1 MDFVTK
7 RPPAM
12 VSEMRAVLATTVP
25 RAAAA
30 LLLLAATVSGF
41 APTLPLGHGHSV
53 VAVQRGLP
61 AAPRT
66 CARVPALRMKED
78 GDATKVRAF
87 APLPCRTMQ

>member
-1 MDFVTK
+1 
-7 RPPAM
+7 M

-41 APTLPLGHGHSV
+41 APTLPLGHGRSV

-87 APLPCRTMQ
+87 APLPCMQ

>member
-1 MDFVTK
+1 
-7 RPPAM
+7 M

-25 RAAAA
+25 RAAAM
-30 LLLLAATVSGF
+30 LLLAATVSGF
-41 APTLPLGHGHSV
+41 APTLPLGHGRSV

-87 APLPCRTMQ
+87 ARLPCLQ